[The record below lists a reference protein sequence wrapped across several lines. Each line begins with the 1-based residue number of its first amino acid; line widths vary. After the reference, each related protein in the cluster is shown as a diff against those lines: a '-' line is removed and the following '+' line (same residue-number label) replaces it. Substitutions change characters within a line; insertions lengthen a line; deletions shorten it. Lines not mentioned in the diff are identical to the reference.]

1 MCLPAIS
8 FFSKMHS
15 ILIVDDHPI
24 VREGL
29 SQLIAAHP
37 HFHICAQAGDWGG
50 AISATAQHRPEVIV
64 LDISL
69 EKRIALDL
77 TRELLAVS
85 ARSKVLVLSMHDE
98 MIYAERAIKTGAHG
112 YVMKAN
118 ATERVLEAIQTVLR
132 GEIYLSARI
141 KDLMLK
147 RTMIP
152 KSRTGSAEIPE
163 LSNREVEVLKMIA
176 EGLSSQEISERM
188 CLSTK
193 TIEVHR
199 SNIRAKLRLE
209 KGERLLEFAI
219 RFTREIE

>member
-1 MCLPAIS
+1 
-8 FFSKMHS
+8 MHS

-24 VREGL
+24 VRQGL
-29 SQLIAAHP
+29 CQLIAAHP
-37 HFHICAQAGDWGG
+37 DFHICAEAGDWGD
-50 AISATAQHRPEVIV
+50 AISATAKHRPEVII

-69 EKRIALDL
+69 EKRMALDL

-85 ARSKVLVLSMHDE
+85 ADSKVLVLSMHDE
-98 MIYAERAIKTGAHG
+98 TIYAERAIKTGAHG

-118 ATERVLEAIQTVLR
+118 ATERVLEAIETVLR
-132 GEIYLSARI
+132 GEIYLSAKM
-141 KDLMLK
+141 KDLILR

-152 KSRTGSAEIPE
+152 KSPTRNADIPE

-188 CLSTK
+188 CLSSK

-199 SNIRAKLRLE
+199 GNIRTKLRLE
-209 KGERLLEFAI
+209 RGERLVEFAI
-219 RFTREIE
+219 RYTREIQ

>member
-1 MCLPAIS
+1 
-8 FFSKMHS
+8 MHS

-24 VREGL
+24 VRQGL
-29 SQLIAAHP
+29 RQLIDGHP
-37 HFHICAQAGDWGG
+37 DFRVCAEAGDWGS
-50 AISATAQHRPEVIV
+50 AISATAQYQPSVIV

-69 EKRIALDL
+69 ERRMALDL
-77 TRELLAVS
+77 TRELIAVS
-85 ARSKVLVLSMHDE
+85 EESKVLVLSMHDE

-118 ATERVLEAIQTVLR
+118 ATERVLDAIQTVLN
-132 GEIYLSARI
+132 GEIYLSNRL

-147 RTMIP
+147 RTILP
-152 KSRTGSAEIPE
+152 KTTNKNLEIPE

-188 CLSTK
+188 CLSAK

-199 SNIRAKLRLE
+199 GNIRAKLKLE
-209 KGERLLEFAI
+209 RGDRLLEFAI
-219 RFTREIE
+219 RYTRKFQQDF

>member
-1 MCLPAIS
+1 
-8 FFSKMHS
+8 MHS

-24 VREGL
+24 VRQGL
-29 SQLIAAHP
+29 CQLIAAHP
-37 HFHICAQAGDWGG
+37 DFQVCAEAGEWCS
-50 AISATAQHRPEVIV
+50 AISATAEHLPEVII

-69 EKRIALDL
+69 EKRLALNL

-85 ARSKVLVLSMHDE
+85 PKSKVVVLSMHDE
-98 MIYAERAIKTGAHG
+98 MSYAERAIKGGAHG

-118 ATERVLEAIQTVLR
+118 ATERVMEAIETVLKD
-132 GEIYLSARI
+132 EIYLSSKLKNLI
-141 KDLMLK
+141 LK
-147 RTMIP
+147 RTAIP
-152 KSRTGSAEIPE
+152 KARIRSADIPE

-199 SNIRAKLRLE
+199 GNIRMKLGLGRGDRLV
-209 KGERLLEFAI
+209 EFAI
-219 RFTREIE
+219 RYTREIE